1 MEAKDF
7 PVTVARG
14 DTRAFLTAMLK
25 GEESVVRQQGGILV
39 TEDGE
44 DAALMFGTMGLGRRM
59 RGRDI
64 QQDGRSG
71 GDLQGINFSSFAP
84 SIKHDLENERSFTLC
99 LRKIR

>member
-7 PVTVARG
+7 PVAVARG
-14 DTRAFLTAMLK
+14 DARAFLTAMLK
-25 GEESVVRQQGGILV
+25 GEESVVRQQGGILM
-39 TEDGE
+39 TKDGE

-71 GDLQGINFSSFAP
+71 RGLKEQTFHLLP
-84 SIKHDLENERSFTLC
+84 
-99 LRKIR
+99 